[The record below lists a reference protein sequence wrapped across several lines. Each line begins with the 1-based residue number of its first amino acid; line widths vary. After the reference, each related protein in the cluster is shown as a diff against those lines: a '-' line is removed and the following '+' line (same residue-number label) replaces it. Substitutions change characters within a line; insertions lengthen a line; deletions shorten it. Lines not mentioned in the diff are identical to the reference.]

1 MLISVNSISKSFADE
16 LLFDSVSFSVEE
28 GDKIGFVGAN
38 GAGKSTLIR
47 ILMGEMEADGGEIFK
62 NRFTK
67 IGYLEQYA
75 CADSDR
81 SMYDELM
88 EEFSEQRECEEL
100 IAEINLDLEGSR
112 KGDIDLIEKLTRL
125 NERFGEIG
133 GFTYKSRI
141 RSALMGLGFSEDEF
155 KKKVSDLS
163 GGQKTRVA
171 LAKILLSD
179 CNLLFLDEPTN
190 HLDTDSIQYLEDFI
204 KSSKAAFIIISHD
217 RYFLDRVTGRTFS
230 LEDKRFHSM
239 NLPYS
244 AFHAQREIE
253 KLTEKRNYDNTMRE
267 IERLESV
274 IEQQRRWN
282 REKNIKTAESKQK
295 VVDKLRETLVE
306 PESEQKRMLFGFG
319 GVAGGGDNILICEN
333 ISKSFGEKKI
343 FKNFNMH
350 IRRGERVFLLG
361 ANGCGKT
368 TLLKIAQ
375 EKLSSDSGSTTIGAN
390 VHIGYYD
397 QIQEGLS
404 PEKRI
409 IDEIWDEF
417 PKLTETEVRNALA
430 AFLFRGEEVE
440 RTINKLSGG
449 ERARVE
455 LTKLALRKVNFLI
468 LDEPTNHL
476 DIASREALEE
486 ALSGF
491 SGTILAVSHDR
502 YFINRLATRIV
513 HMNQDGSQSYEG
525 DYDYYI
531 EKRKDGALK
540 KQEVLPKKTA
550 ADDYKEQKM
559 QAAAKRKAE
568 NDAKKAEEKIAQL
581 ENEIESLNEELASE
595 AVATDY
601 VKAQEISEKIDSL
614 NEELGKQYQIWE
626 NAMSFNEGGNN

>member
-16 LLFDSVSFSVEE
+16 ILFDSVSFSVEE

-38 GAGKSTLIR
+38 GAGKSTLIK

-75 CADSDR
+75 CADSER

-88 EEFSEQRECEEL
+88 EEFSEQKECEER

-125 NERFGEIG
+125 NERFAEIG

-155 KKKVSDLS
+155 KKKVSSLS

-190 HLDTDSIQYLEDFI
+190 HLDTDSILFLEDFI

-230 LEDKRFHSM
+230 LEDKKFHAM

-244 AFHAQREIE
+244 GFHAQREIE

-295 VVDKLRETLVE
+295 VVDKLRETLIE

-319 GVAGGGDNILICEN
+319 GVSGGGDNILICEN
-333 ISKSFGEKKI
+333 VAKSFGEKQI

-375 EKLSSDSGSTTIGAN
+375 EKLSPDSGSTTIGAN

-417 PKLTETEVRNALA
+417 PTLTETEVRNALA

-486 ALSGF
+486 ALDGF

-502 YFINRLATRIV
+502 YFINRLATRVV
-513 HMNQDGSQSYEG
+513 HMDENGSQSYEG
-525 DYDYYI
+525 NYDYYI
-531 EKRKDGALK
+531 EKRKDGVIK
-540 KQEVLPKKTA
+540 KEETPKKTA

-568 NDAKKAEEKIAQL
+568 NDAKKAETRISEL
-581 ENEIESLNEELASE
+581 EEEIETLNEELASE

-601 VKAQEISEKIDSL
+601 VKAQEISERIEGL
-614 NEELGKQYQIWE
+614 NDELHKQYEIWE
-626 NAMSFNEGGNN
+626 NAMSFGEGGDS

>member
-1 MLISVNSISKSFADE
+1 MLLSVNSLKKSFADE
-16 LLFDSVSFSVEE
+16 LLFDSVSFSVDE

-38 GAGKSTLIR
+38 GVGKSTLIK
-47 ILMGEMEADGGEIFK
+47 ILMGELEADSGDVFK

-75 CADSDR
+75 CADSQR
-81 SMYDELM
+81 TIFDELM
-88 EEFSEQRECEEL
+88 EEFSEQRELEDTL
-100 IAEINLDLEGSR
+100 MEINLDLEGGR
-112 KGDIDLIEKLTRL
+112 KGDLDLIEKQIKL
-125 NERFGEIG
+125 NERFAEIG
-133 GFTYKSRI
+133 GLTYKNRI
-141 RSALMGLGFSEDEF
+141 RSALIGLGFSEEEF
-155 KKKVSDLS
+155 KKKVSSLS

-190 HLDTDSIQYLEDFI
+190 HLDTDSILYLEDFI
-204 KSSKAAFIIISHD
+204 KTSRAAFIIISHD

-244 AFHAQREIE
+244 GFQAQRDIE

-295 VVDKLRETLVE
+295 VVDKLRETLAK
-306 PESEQKRMLFGFG
+306 PESEEKRMLFNFG
-319 GVAGGGDNILICEN
+319 GMSGGGDNILICEN
-333 ISKSFGEKKI
+333 VAKSFGEKKV
-343 FKNFNMH
+343 FRNFNMH

-361 ANGCGKT
+361 SNGCGKT

-375 EKLSSDSGSTTIGAN
+375 EKLSPDFGEITIGAN

-409 IDEIWDEF
+409 IDEVWDEF
-417 PKLTETEVRNALA
+417 PTMTETEIRNALA

-440 RTINKLSGG
+440 RVINKLSGG

-476 DIASREALEE
+476 DIASREALEA

-513 HMNQDGSQSYEG
+513 YMDENGSQSFDG
-525 DYDYYI
+525 DYDYYM
-531 EKRKDGALK
+531 EKRRDCGVK
-540 KQEVLPKKTA
+540 KEAPQQKKSA
-550 ADDYKEQKM
+550 AEDYREQKM
-559 QAAAKRKAE
+559 LAAAKRKAE
-568 NDAKKAEEKIAQL
+568 NDAKKAEAKIA
-581 ENEIESLNEELASE
+581 EIEEEIEELNNRLSSE
-595 AVATDY
+595 EVATDY
-601 VKAQEISEKIDSL
+601 MKAQEISEKIDSL
-614 NEELGKQYQIWE
+614 NEELQKQYEIWE
-626 NAMSFNEGGNN
+626 NALSVNEENNI